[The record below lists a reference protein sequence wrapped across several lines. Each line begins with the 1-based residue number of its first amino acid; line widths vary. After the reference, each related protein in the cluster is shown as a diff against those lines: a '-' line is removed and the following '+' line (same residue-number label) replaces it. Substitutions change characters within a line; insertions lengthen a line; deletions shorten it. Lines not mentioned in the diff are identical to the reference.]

1 MYITFEQYGTLYDQ
15 MDEKM
20 FNRLLFDAERMIDN
34 HTTGI
39 DGAKKLRFAFPTERY
54 AVETV
59 MHCAGNIVNLL
70 HQINEAEQA
79 VTAARGYT
87 ETEQGLQRKI
97 ISRVES
103 GSEAISYSE
112 TKLSNS
118 SIDAAAADKSVRDK
132 MISTTIREYLSGVT
146 DANGVNLLYMGPYP
160 ARYRHV

>member
-15 MDEKM
+15 MEEKL

-34 HTTGI
+34 HTTGL
-39 DGAKKLRFAFPTERY
+39 DGVKKMRFAFPNEEY
-54 AVETV
+54 AVAAV

-70 HQINEAEQA
+70 YQIHEAES
-79 VTAARGYT
+79 VAAMGRGYT

-112 TKLSNS
+112 TKLSHS
-118 SIDAAAADKSVRDK
+118 SIDAAASDKAVRDQI
-132 MISTTIREYLSGVT
+132 ISSTIREYLSGVT

-160 ARYRHV
+160 KRYLYV

>member
-15 MDEKM
+15 MDEKL
-20 FNRLLFDAERMIDN
+20 FNRLLFTAERMIDN
-34 HTTGI
+34 HTTGA
-39 DGAKKLRFAFPTERY
+39 DGVKKLRIAFPTEEN
-54 AVETV
+54 AVAAV

-70 HQINEAEQA
+70 YQIQEAEI
-79 VTAARGYT
+79 AAAMGRGYT

-103 GSEAISYSE
+103 GSEAISYSD

-118 SIDAAAADKSVRDK
+118 SIDAAAADKTVRDK

-146 DANGVNLLYMGPYP
+146 DANGVNLLYMGTYP
-160 ARYRHV
+160 ARYRYV